1 MTPEERARLDELLRI
16 PSVSADPAHAPDMA
30 RAAEFLVGEIRRAGG
45 EADVRDLGGHPLVV
59 GEVPPSSGAAADAPE
74 VILYGHYDVQPPGPR
89 ERWTSDPFEPVERG
103 GNLYCRGASD
113 DKGNLFMLVAAVQR
127 LAAEGR
133 LPVRARF
140 VIDGE
145 EESEGDSAERH
156 FEETAAGADAAIIFD
171 IQMVRPGLPA
181 LCTGLRGLVYR
192 RITVRT
198 AAADAHS
205 GLYGGA
211 ALNANHALADV
222 LDAIRPRDGRLPEA
236 LYAGLAPP
244 TADEIAAWEELPPG
258 GGALEEAGLNPADAE
273 AAAAFYRRTFAE
285 PSLDVH
291 ALQSGHADLVATVIP
306 AEASATLS
314 LRVAPGQV
322 ADELAGELD
331 DLLRSAVPDG
341 ATLMIADLGRAGST
355 RIDPAEPALVAASD
369 GIERAVGVRP
379 ACIHSGGSIPVVAT
393 LAALGVPTALGGFA
407 LPTDAIHSPDE
418 HLRVEHLELGVRAAM
433 EILIELGGLSR
444 A

>member
-1 MTPEERARLDELLRI
+1 MTPEERERLDELLRI

-30 RAAEFLVGEIRRAGG
+30 RAADFMVGEIRRAGG
-45 EADVRDLGGHPLVV
+45 EAQVRSLGGHPLVV
-59 GEVPPSSGAAADAPE
+59 GEVPPSTAPEAPE

-89 ERWTSDPFEPVERG
+89 ERWTSDPFEPVERD

-156 FEETAAGADAAIIFD
+156 FEETASSADAAVIFD

-192 RITVRT
+192 RVTVRT
-198 AAADAHS
+198 ARADAHS

-211 ALNANHALADV
+211 ALNANHALMRILQAV
-222 LDAIRPRDGRLPEA
+222 APRDGRLPEP
-236 LYAGLAPP
+236 LYQGIAPPTDDEVAAWSELPAGADVLAEAGLAP
-244 TADEIAAWEELPPG
+244 
-258 GGALEEAGLNPADAE
+258 ADAH
-273 AAAAFYRRTFAE
+273 AARALYSRTFAE

-291 ALQSGHADLVATVIP
+291 AMHSGHAELVATVIP
-306 AEASATLS
+306 AVASATLS
-314 LRVAPGQV
+314 LRVAPGQD
-322 ADELAGELD
+322 AAALGAELNR
-331 DLLRSAVPDG
+331 LLRAAVPEG
-341 ATLMIADLGRAGST
+341 AEIEIEELGQAGST
-355 RIDPAEPALVAASD
+355 RIDPTEPALVAAAD
-369 GIERAVGVRP
+369 GIERVMGTRP
-379 ACIHSGGSIPVVAT
+379 ALIHSGGSIPVVAT
-393 LAALGVPTALGGFA
+393 LAAVGVPTVLGGFA

-433 EILIELGGLSR
+433 EILIELGRLND